1 MNIAT
6 LLYAK
11 SIRDSFRVE
20 RHRTKQPAPKPAANP
35 SKAKPL
41 MAKPLMA
48 KRRPLRRGEPTT
60 FHRCLAIHMH
70 FAEHAGAL
78 D

>member
-11 SIRDSFRVE
+11 SIRESFRVE
-20 RHRTKQPAPKPAANP
+20 RHQAKLPTPKPAAKP
-35 SKAKPL
+35 SIAKPL
-41 MAKPLMA
+41 VAKPLMA
-48 KRRPLRRGEPTT
+48 KRPPLRRGEPTT